1 MVYIDPNIDN
11 TFTILKENPVDR
23 NVRISYNGKD
33 IHDVTSGNVPLISI
47 KENSNSTSNG
57 DLYSS
62 TVGITLNGKILTPF
76 AGTTG
81 ILGCIQG
88 LRDLFLGT
96 GDNPDT
102 SNPHNQYNGYLKISC
117 GDKIGTGNPGIFN
130 ATGVRLINLSI
141 DESGDNWTQGADYTV
156 DLEYNVARSF
166 DLTGKEYY
174 VKSTVD
180 SWNIEPLEDYA
191 YYSMTGVKAPYSSAD
206 SKRSM
211 LQERHNPYLLP
222 NKAEDASLQPASNIL
237 PNLYLK
243 IENIPQYKVSRKLSA
258 IGLPSNS
265 GLSGTFPAYQNAQK
279 WVLDRLSL
287 AQYSGNSSL
296 IPIHISLEESNNSP
310 KNFLYNH
317 LRTINFSIYDG
328 SYEINESWLAMPIN
342 IGYVEDYTISVGS
355 EEGHI
360 KTVKIQGEIKG
371 LIKANNHFASGVS
384 GTVPLSGT
392 NSIQLNEIMTLKSE
406 TSGLKYVVPDASN
419 SAGTLT
425 PTMSGSFNTVLSGV
439 KYFNARN
446 AWLYDIKP
454 YLFRRAN
461 IVMSSIDRD
470 RKYVDYTTVPRP
482 IPNNP
487 LYCYDRPL
495 NLNPISTSETHDA
508 RKGTINYSCEYS
520 NKFKYFPNTLHENI
534 TISDTN
540 PVSVV
545 NEAFVL
551 GRRLGPVLQ
560 DLGTVTSSRKEIS
573 LEVFVVPPT
582 SIQGFFMSHPD
593 CPLYIGGE
601 LYTGISGMFNQLK
614 PFGDR
619 PTYVF
624 GSLGERSPLIGD
636 EGNIYIAN
644 DTHAWDPTDGVYRRN
659 MTWTYQH
666 CLPQTHTLD
675 Q

>member
-11 TFTILKENPVDR
+11 NFTILNENPLDR

-33 IHDVTSGNVPLISI
+33 IHDITSGNVPLISI
-47 KENSNSTSNG
+47 KENSNTTANG
-57 DLYSS
+57 YLYSS

-81 ILGCIQG
+81 ILGCIKA
-88 LRDLFLGT
+88 LRNLFLGT
-96 GDNPDT
+96 GNNDMN
-102 SNPHNQYNGYLKISC
+102 NQYNGYLKISC
-117 GDKIGTGNPGIFN
+117 GNAIGESNPGIFN

-166 DLTGKEYY
+166 DKNGKEYY

-180 SWNIEPLEDYA
+180 SWTIEPLEDYA
-191 YYSMTGVKAPYSSAD
+191 YYSMTGIKAPYSSSVSDINMA
-206 SKRSM
+206 
-211 LQERHNPYLLP
+211 QEYHNPRLAP
-222 NKAEDASLQPASNIL
+222 DAANESSPQPGTNIL

-243 IENIPQYKVSRKLSA
+243 IENIPQYRVARKLSA

-279 WVLDRLSL
+279 WVLDRINL
-287 AQYSGNSSL
+287 AQDSGGF
-296 IPIHISLEESNNSP
+296 PIHISLEESSNDP

-342 IGYVEDYTISVGS
+342 IGYIEDYTISVGT
-355 EEGHI
+355 EEGHT
-360 KTVKIQGEIKG
+360 KTVKVQGEIKG
-371 LIKANNHFASGVS
+371 LIKANNHFTSGVS

-392 NSIQLNEIMTLKSE
+392 NSIQLNEIMTLKPE
-406 TSGLKYVVPDASN
+406 KSGVSYIIPDASKTDGSLN
-419 SAGTLT
+419 TG
-425 PTMSGSFNTVLSGV
+425 MSGSINTKLYDV
-439 KYFNARN
+439 KYYNARD
-446 AWLYDIKP
+446 AWLNDIKP

-461 IVMSSIDRD
+461 IVMNSIDRD
-470 RKYVDYTTVPRP
+470 RKYVDYRPIPRP

-495 NLNPISTSETHDA
+495 NVNPISTSETHDA

-520 NKFKYFPNTLHENI
+520 NRFKYFPNTLHENI
-534 TISDTN
+534 VISDTN
-540 PVSVV
+540 PVSVI

-560 DLGTVTSSRKEIS
+560 DLGTVTTSRKEIS

-601 LYTGISGMFNQLK
+601 LYTGISGIFNQLK

-619 PTYVF
+619 PTDIF

-636 EGNIYIAN
+636 EGNIYVAN
-644 DTHAWDPTDGVYRRN
+644 DTHSWEPTDGVYRRN

-666 CLPQTHTLD
+666 CLPITKTLD

>member
-11 TFTILKENPVDR
+11 NFTALNESPLDR
-23 NVRISYNGKD
+23 NVRISYNGTD
-33 IHDVTSGNVPLISI
+33 IHDITSGNVPLVSI
-47 KENSNSTSNG
+47 KENSNATPNG

-81 ILGCIQG
+81 ILGCIKA
-88 LRDLFLGT
+88 LRHLFLGT
-96 GDNPDT
+96 GNNDV
-102 SNPHNQYNGYLKISC
+102 SNQYNGYLKISC
-117 GDKIGTGNPGIFN
+117 GSTVGSLNSGIFN
-130 ATGVRLINLSI
+130 ATGVRLVNLSI

-156 DLEYNVARSF
+156 DLEYSIARSF
-166 DLTGKEYY
+166 DPKGNPYY
-174 VKSTVD
+174 VKSTID

-191 YYSMTGVKAPYSSAD
+191 YYSMTGVKAPYPAT
-206 SKRSM
+206 
-211 LQERHNPYLLP
+211 
-222 NKAEDASLQPASNIL
+222 ASNIDMRQEYHNPKLL
-237 PNLYLK
+237 PKEADDNNLKPESNILSSLYLK
-243 IENIPQYKVSRKLSA
+243 IENIPQYKISRKLSA

-279 WVLDRLSL
+279 WVLDRIRL
-287 AQYSGNSSL
+287 AQESGSSSL
-296 IPIHISLEESNNSP
+296 IPIHISLEESKNSP
-310 KNFLYNH
+310 NHYLYNH

-342 IGYVEDYTISVGS
+342 IGYTEDYTISVGT
-355 EEGHI
+355 EEGHM

-392 NSIQLNEIMTLKSE
+392 NSIQLNEIMTLKPE
-406 TSGLKYVVPDASN
+406 VSGVNYVVPDAPDT
-419 SAGTLT
+419 AGTLT
-425 PTMSGSFNTVLSGV
+425 SSMPKSLNTGLSGV

-461 IVMSSIDRD
+461 IVMNSIDRD
-470 RKYVDYTTVPRP
+470 RKYVNYVTVPRP

-495 NLNPISTSETHDA
+495 NVNPISTSETHDP

-551 GRRLGPVLQ
+551 GRRIGPVLQ

-601 LYTGISGMFNQLK
+601 LYTGISGILNQLK

-619 PTYVF
+619 PVHVF
-624 GSLGERSPLIGD
+624 GAFGERDPVIGD

-644 DTHAWDPTDGVYRRN
+644 DTHSWEPADGVYRRN
-659 MTWTYQH
+659 ITWTYQH
-666 CLPQTHTLD
+666 CLPTTHTLD